1 MARSLGPLALALLLV
16 LGAVPA
22 RAATAR
28 TLALAEVRA
37 PSGGLVVR
45 AGVGPFI
52 YPARGRLAMLVGSSR
67 ITHLRGTTE
76 AVLTRVSLLG
86 GRVRATRIVVPARG
100 LRGARVQ
107 GLTVDGVPFPV
118 RANTLVPLGDRSYV
132 VALQQ
137 AVATDT
143 DGSRVGI
150 VGLRVHLGI
159 PVAGLAAG
167 SELWVGI
174 AAAAREAPARAIQ
187 ATDEIPKR
195 LIPIYR
201 RAGAR
206 YHVPWVL
213 LASINK
219 FETGFGTNLS
229 VSSAGAVGWMQFLP
243 STWKHYAVDATGDGK
258 ADPYSPADAINAAAR
273 YLKAAGVQKN
283 LGAAVWSYNHS
294 APYVNTVIA
303 QARLYAR
310 SPIGNAS
317 GPLDPSKPGS

>member
-1 MARSLGPLALALLLV
+1 MARWLALALLLA
-16 LGAVPA
+16 LGAAPA
-22 RAATAR
+22 QAASAR

-37 PSGGLVVR
+37 PTGGLVVR

-67 ITHLRGTTE
+67 IVRHSGSSE

-86 GRVRATRIVVPARG
+86 GRIRASSIIVPARG
-100 LRGARVQ
+100 LAGARVQ
-107 GLTVDGVPFPV
+107 GLIVDGVPFPV
-118 RANTLVPLGDRSYV
+118 RANTLVPLGGRSYV
-132 VALQQ
+132 IALQQ

-150 VGLRVHLGI
+150 VGLRVHLGTR
-159 PVAGLAAG
+159 VAGLAAG
-167 SELWVGI
+167 SEIWVGI
-174 AAAAREAPARAIQ
+174 AAAAREAPAHGLR
-187 ATDEIPKR
+187 ATDEIPTR

-229 VSSAGAVGWMQFLP
+229 VSSAGAIGWMQFLP
-243 STWKHYAVDATGDGK
+243 STWKRYAVDATGDGK

-273 YLKAAGVQKN
+273 YLSAAGVRKN
-283 LGAAVWSYNHS
+283 LAAAVWSYNHS
-294 APYVNTVIA
+294 VPYVRTVIA

-310 SPIGNAS
+310 SPIGDAS
-317 GPLDPSKPGS
+317 GPLDPSKPGA

>member
-1 MARSLGPLALALLLV
+1 MPRLLAMLVLLLV
-16 LGAVPA
+16 VAVAPA

-37 PSGGLVVR
+37 PTGGLVVR
-45 AGVGPFI
+45 AGQGPFI
-52 YPARGRLAMLVGSSR
+52 YPARGPLAMLVGSSKIVHHGKR
-67 ITHLRGTTE
+67 TE

-86 GRVRATRIVVPARG
+86 GRIRASRIVVPARG
-100 LRGARVQ
+100 LAGARVQ
-107 GLTVDGVPFPV
+107 GLIVDGVPFPV
-118 RANTLVPLGDRSYV
+118 GANTLVPLGGKSYV

-137 AVATDT
+137 AVAADT

-150 VGLRVHLGI
+150 VGLRVHLGRK
-159 PVAGLAAG
+159 VAGLAAG

-174 AAAAREAPARAIQ
+174 AAAAREAPARAEQ
-187 ATDEIPKR
+187 ATDEIPPR
-195 LIPIYR
+195 LIPIYEH
-201 RAGAR
+201 AGAR
-206 YHVPWVL
+206 YGVPWVL

-219 FETGFGTNLS
+219 FETDFGANLS

-243 STWKHYAVDATGDGK
+243 STWRRYAVDASGDGK
-258 ADPYSPADAINAAAR
+258 ADPYSPRDAINSAAR
-273 YLKAAGVQKN
+273 YLAAAGVRKN
-283 LGAAVWSYNHS
+283 LAGAVWSYNHS
-294 APYVNTVIA
+294 LPYVRTVIA

>member
-1 MARSLGPLALALLLV
+1 
-16 LGAVPA
+16 
-22 RAATAR
+22 
-28 TLALAEVRA
+28 
-37 PSGGLVVR
+37 VR
-45 AGVGPFI
+45 AGAGPFI
-52 YPARGRLAMLVGSSR
+52 YPARGRLSLLVGSSR
-67 ITHLRGTTE
+67 IVHRRGTSE
-76 AVLTRVSLLG
+76 AVLTKVSLLG
-86 GRVRATRIVVPARG
+86 GRIRASSIVVPARG
-100 LRGARVQ
+100 LAGARVS
-107 GLTVDGVPFPV
+107 GLVVDGVPFPV
-118 RANTLVPLGDRSYV
+118 RPNTLVPLGDRGYV
-132 VALQQ
+132 IALQQ

-150 VGLRVHLGI
+150 VGLRMYLGSRL
-159 PVAGLAAG
+159 AGLAAG

-174 AAAAREAPARAIQ
+174 AAAAREAPARALR

-273 YLKAAGVQKN
+273 YLEAAGVQQS
-283 LGAAVWSYNHS
+283 LTAAVWSYNHS

-303 QARLYAR
+303 QARLYAQ
-310 SPIGNAS
+310 SPVGNAS

>member
-1 MARSLGPLALALLLV
+1 V
-16 LGAVPA
+16 I
-22 RAATAR
+22 
-28 TLALAEVRA
+28 
-37 PSGGLVVR
+37 R
-45 AGVGPFI
+45 AGIGPFI
-52 YPARGRLAMLVGSSR
+52 YPARGRLAMLVGSAR
-67 ITHLRGTTE
+67 ITRRAGTAE
-76 AVLTRVSLLG
+76 AVLSRVSLLG
-86 GRVRATRIVVPARG
+86 GRVRASRITVPARG
-100 LRGARVQ
+100 LAGARVQ
-107 GLTVDGVPFPV
+107 GLIVDGVPFPV
-118 RANTLVPLGDRSYV
+118 RANTVVPLGDRSYV

-150 VGLRVHLGI
+150 VGLRVHLGTR
-159 PVAGLAAG
+159 VAGLAPG

-174 AAAAREAPARAIQ
+174 AAAARQAPARTIR
-187 ATDEIPKR
+187 ATDEIPRK

-243 STWKHYAVDATGDGK
+243 STWRSYAVDATGDGK
-258 ADPYSPADAINAAAR
+258 ADPYNPADAINAAAR
-273 YLKAAGVQKN
+273 YLQAAGVQKS
-283 LGAAVWSYNHS
+283 LTRAVWAYNHS

-303 QARLYAR
+303 QAHLYAN
-310 SPIGNAS
+310 SPQIGNAS

>member
-1 MARSLGPLALALLLV
+1 MARWLALALLLV
-16 LGAVPA
+16 LGAAPA

-37 PSGGLVVR
+37 PTGGLVVR

-52 YPARGRLAMLVGSSR
+52 YPARGRLALLVGSSR
-67 ITHLRGTTE
+67 LVHHGGTSD

-86 GRVRATRIVVPARG
+86 GRIRASSIIVPARG
-100 LRGARVQ
+100 LAGARVR
-107 GLTVDGVPFPV
+107 GLVVDGVPFPV
-118 RANTLVPLGDRSYV
+118 RPNLLVPLGQRSYV

-150 VGLRVHLGI
+150 VGLRVHLGTR
-159 PVAGLAAG
+159 VAGLAPG

-174 AAAAREAPARAIQ
+174 AAAAREAPAKALR
-187 ATDEIPKR
+187 ATDEIPGR

-206 YHVPWVL
+206 YGVPWVL

-243 STWKHYAVDATGDGK
+243 STWKRYAVDASGDGK
-258 ADPYSPADAINAAAR
+258 ADPYSPRDAINAAAR
-273 YLKAAGVQKN
+273 YLEAAGVRTN
-283 LGAAVWSYNHS
+283 LSAAVWSYNHS
-294 APYVNTVIA
+294 VPYVNTVIA
-303 QARLYAR
+303 QARLYAK
-310 SPIGNAS
+310 SPLGDTS